1 MDTAADMAIRE
12 AMKTGQK
19 RPITTSMLVQ
29 AVKEVKPSTLEW
41 MSTAKNYATYSNQA
55 GTYDEILE
63 YLNK

>member
-1 MDTAADMAIRE
+1 MDAAADIAIQE

-29 AVKEVKPSTLEW
+29 ATKDVKPSTLEW
-41 MSTAKNYATYSNQA
+41 ISTAKNYATYSNQA